1 MSSITPDGPIEKDKS
16 LEEIRQE
23 PYPLPKDFEWC
34 TMDLNNQGE
43 LKEVYELL
51 TANYVE
57 DSDATFRFDYSAE
70 FFRW

>member
-1 MSSITPDGPIEKDKS
+1 
-16 LEEIRQE
+16 
-23 PYPLPKDFEWC
+23 
-34 TMDLNNQGE
+34 MDLTNPEE

-70 FFRW
+70 FFQW

>member
-1 MSSITPDGPIEKDKS
+1 
-16 LEEIRQE
+16 
-23 PYPLPKDFEWC
+23 
-34 TMDLNNQGE
+34 MDLNDQNQ